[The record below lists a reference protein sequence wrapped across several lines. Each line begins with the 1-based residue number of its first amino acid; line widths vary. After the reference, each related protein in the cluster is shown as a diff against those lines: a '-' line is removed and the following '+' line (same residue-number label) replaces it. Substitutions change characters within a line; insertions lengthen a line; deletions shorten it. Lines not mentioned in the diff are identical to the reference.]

1 MSPLTFDTIVPGVS
15 FGTVSGTPAFCSVL
29 LIEGEKRVLVDAA
42 HVGRR
47 TTLELKLQ
55 ERGLTPDD
63 IDLVILTH
71 AHWDHVQNIDLFR
84 RAQILVHPDE
94 RLYSHRPH
102 RNDWATPQWTGV
114 MLETMPLLE
123 AGEGYEVMPGVTIMD
138 APGHSP
144 GSIGVV
150 VETEQGKAVITGDA
164 MHNANIALSGRNPL
178 VFWNEEQANASIRRM
193 VQEADVLYPGHDRAF
208 RLRDGEV
215 EYVEPF
221 QLALTSLSPEMEG
234 LRFIPNPPRQVWIM
248 PGIEQQRLERARA

>member
-1 MSPLTFDTIVPGVS
+1 MPSLKIETLLPGVS
-15 FGTVSGTPAFCSVL
+15 FGTDSGTPAFCSVL
-29 LIEGEKRVLVDAA
+29 LIEGEKRVVVDAA

-47 TTLELKLQ
+47 PALELKLQ
-55 ERGLTPDD
+55 ERGLSPDD
-63 IDLVILTH
+63 IDVVILTH

-84 RAQILVHPDE
+84 NARIVVHPDE
-94 RLYSHRPH
+94 RIYSHRPH

-114 MLETMPLLE
+114 MLETVSLLE
-123 AGEGYEVMPGVTIMD
+123 AGEGYEVMPGVTLMD

-150 VETEQGKAVITGDA
+150 VESDLGKAIVTGDA
-164 MHNANIALSGRNPL
+164 MHNAQIALSGRNPL

-208 RLRDGEV
+208 RLRDGQV

-221 QLALTSLSPEMEG
+221 SLTLTNVSPETEG
-234 LRFIPNPPRQVWIM
+234 LRFLPNPPRQVWIM
-248 PGIEQQRLERARA
+248 PGIEEQTLNRPSK

>member
-1 MSPLTFDTIVPGVS
+1 MVPLKIDTLLPGVS
-15 FGTVSGTPAFCSVL
+15 FGTDSGTPAFCSVL
-29 LIEGEKRVLVDAA
+29 LIEGEKRVLVDTA

-47 TTLELKLQ
+47 TVIEAGLQ

-84 RAQILVHPDE
+84 NARILVHPDE
-94 RLYSHRPH
+94 RRYSHRPH

-114 MLETMPLLE
+114 MLETMPLFE
-123 AGEGYEVMPGVTIMD
+123 AGEGYQVMPGMTIMD

-150 VETEQGKAVITGDA
+150 VETAQGKAVITGDA
-164 MHNANIALSGRNPL
+164 MHNAGIALSGQNPL
-178 VFWNEEQANASIRRM
+178 VFWDAEQANRSIARM
-193 VQEADVLYPGHDRAF
+193 VQEADLLYPGHDRAF

-221 QLALTSLSPEMEG
+221 RLALTNLSLEMEG
-234 LRFIPNPPRQVWIM
+234 LRFVPNPPRQVWIM
-248 PGIEQQRLERARA
+248 PGIEEQRVVSGE